1 MIFSV
6 QIKGSAAKSLRRIPK
21 RDRIRLIEAIDIL
34 RQSPTSGG
42 TLKGEFE
49 GLRRIRVGSYR
60 IVYEVIDREFVI
72 LVVRIGHRKNVY
84 R

>member
-6 QIKGSAAKSLRRIPK
+6 QIKGSAAKSLRRIP
-21 RDRIRLIEAIDIL
+21 RADRLRLIEAIDIL
-34 RQSPTSGG
+34 RQSPNSGG
-42 TLKGEFE
+42 TLKGEFA

-60 IVYEVIDREFVI
+60 VVYEVIDRELLVLVI
-72 LVVRIGHRKNVY
+72 RIGHRKNVY

>member
-21 RDRIRLIEAIDIL
+21 RDRIRLIEAIDLL
-34 RQSPTSGG
+34 RKSPTSGG
-42 TLKGEFE
+42 TLKGEFA

-60 IVYEVIDREFVI
+60 IVYEVIDRQLVI